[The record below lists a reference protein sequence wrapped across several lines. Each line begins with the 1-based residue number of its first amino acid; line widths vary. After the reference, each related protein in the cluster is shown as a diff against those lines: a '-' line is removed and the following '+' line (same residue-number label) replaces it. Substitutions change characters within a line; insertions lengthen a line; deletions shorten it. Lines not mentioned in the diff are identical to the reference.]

1 MYTEYFGPVN
11 REDLGC
17 SSAKLESAARKLQQG
32 GLVAFPS
39 ETVYGLG
46 ATVLNEGA
54 LKRLYQVKE
63 RPQDR
68 SLSVHIANF
77 SQLQF
82 VAADIPL
89 EAHALAKEFLPG
101 PLTLILKKSPN
112 LSSLITGGK
121 KTIAVRISSDPIARR
136 LIELTGCPLAAPS
149 ANQSGKPSPTRASH
163 VLEDFNGKIEGLVD
177 GGQTRFGMES
187 TLISLED
194 PACPTLYRFGVIPQ
208 KEIERVLN
216 RKVPVHPLALVLNGN
231 SNLTKMRSAV
241 RLFSSW
247 EEMKIYLKLSSKSK
261 RLIMSDEPSLV
272 SDGVHFQLKSTN
284 LYEGLRIAERDGY
297 AEVLV
302 LCTPK
307 LKQNI
312 LLLNRLKQ
320 IART

>member
-17 SSAKLESAARKLQQG
+17 SSAQLESAARKLQQG

-46 ATVLNEGA
+46 ATILNEGA

-68 SLSVHIANF
+68 SLSVHVANF

-82 VAADIPL
+82 VATDIPL
-89 EAHALAKEFLPG
+89 EAHSLAKEFLPG

-112 LSSLITGGK
+112 LSPLITGGK
-121 KTIAVRISSDPIARR
+121 ETIAVRISSDPIARR

-149 ANQSGKPSPTRASH
+149 ANHSGNPSPTRASH

-194 PACPTLYRFGVIPQ
+194 PAHPTLYRFGVIPQ
-208 KEIERVLN
+208 REIERVLN
-216 RKVPVHPLALVLNGN
+216 RKVAVHPLALALNGN

-261 RLIMSDEPSLV
+261 RLIMSDELSLV
-272 SDGVHFQLKSTN
+272 SDVVHFHLKPAN
-284 LYEGLRIAERDGY
+284 LYEGLRVAERDGY

>member
-11 REDLGC
+11 RQDLGC
-17 SSAKLESAARKLQQG
+17 SSAQLESAARKLQQG

-46 ATVLNEGA
+46 ATILNEGA
-54 LKRLYQVKE
+54 LKKLYQVKK
-63 RPQDR
+63 R
-68 SLSVHIANF
+68 SEDCALPIHIANL

-82 VAADIPL
+82 VAVDIPL
-89 EAHALAKEFLPG
+89 EAQALAKEFLPG
-101 PLTLILKKSPN
+101 PLTLILKKNPN
-112 LSSLITGGK
+112 LSPLITGGK
-121 KTIAVRISSDPIARR
+121 ETIAVRISSDPIARR
-136 LIELTGCPLAAPS
+136 LIELTGCPLAVPS
-149 ANQSGKPSPTRASH
+149 ANQSGKPSPTKASH

-177 GGQTRFGMES
+177 GGETRFGMES

-194 PACPTLYRFGVIPQ
+194 PARPTLYRFGVIPQ
-208 KEIERVLN
+208 REIERVLN
-216 RKVPVHPLALVLNGN
+216 RKVVVHPLALVLNGN

-247 EEMKIYLKLSSKSK
+247 DEMKIYLKLSSKSK
-261 RLIMSDEPSLV
+261 RLIMSEEPSLV
-272 SDGVHFQLKSTN
+272 SGGDHFQLKATN
-284 LYEGLRIAERDGY
+284 LYEGLRVAERDGY

-302 LCTPK
+302 LCNPK

>member
-11 REDLGC
+11 REELGC
-17 SSAKLESAARKLQQG
+17 SSAQLESAARKLQQG

-46 ATVLNEGA
+46 AAILNEGA
-54 LKRLYQVKE
+54 IKRLYQVKE
-63 RPQDR
+63 RPEDR
-68 SLSVHIANF
+68 ALPIQVANL

-82 VAADIPL
+82 VAIDIPS

-101 PLTLILKKSPN
+101 PLTLILKKSLN
-112 LSSLITGGK
+112 LSPLITGGK
-121 KTIAVRISSDPIARR
+121 ETVAVRISSDPIARR
-136 LIELTGCPLAAPS
+136 LIELTGCPLAVPS
-149 ANQSGKPSPTRASH
+149 ANQSGKPSPTKASH
-163 VLEDFNGKIEGLVD
+163 VLEDFNGKIEALVD
-177 GGQTRFGMES
+177 GGETRLGMES

-194 PACPTLYRFGVIPQ
+194 PVNPTLYRFGMIPQ
-208 KEIERVLN
+208 REIELVLG
-216 RKVPVHPLALVLNGN
+216 RKVVVHPLALVLNRN

-261 RLIMSDEPSLV
+261 RLVVSDEPSLV
-272 SDGVHFQLKSTN
+272 SGEDYFQLKPTN
-284 LYEGLRIAERDGY
+284 LYEGLRVAERDGY

-302 LCTPK
+302 LCTSK
-307 LKQNI
+307 LKKNS

>member
-11 REDLGC
+11 REDLEC
-17 SSAKLESAARKLQQG
+17 SSAQLESAARKLQQG
-32 GLVAFPS
+32 GLVAFPT

-46 ATVLNEGA
+46 ATILNERA
-54 LKRLYQVKE
+54 LKKLYQVKE
-63 RPQDR
+63 RSEDC
-68 SLSVHIANF
+68 SLPIHIANF

-82 VAADIPL
+82 VAADIPP
-89 EAHALAKEFLPG
+89 EAQALAKEFLPG

-121 KTIAVRISSDPIARR
+121 ETIAVRISSDPIARR
-136 LIELTGCPLAAPS
+136 LIELTGCPLAVPS
-149 ANQSGKPSPTRASH
+149 ANQSNKPSPTKASH

-177 GGQTRFGMES
+177 GGEAKFGMES

-194 PACPTLYRFGVIPQ
+194 PARPTLYRFGVTPQ
-208 KEIERVLN
+208 REIERVLN
-216 RKVPVHPLALVLNGN
+216 RKVVIHPLALVLNGN

-247 EEMKIYLKLSSKSK
+247 EEMKIYLKLSSRSK
-261 RLIMSDEPSLV
+261 RLIMSDEPSFV
-272 SDGVHFQLKSTN
+272 NDEVHFQLKPTN
-284 LYEGLRIAERDGY
+284 LYEGLRVAERDGY

>member
-11 REDLGC
+11 REDLGS
-17 SSAKLESAARKLQQG
+17 SSAQLESAARKLQQG

-46 ATVLNEGA
+46 ATILNEGA
-54 LKRLYQVKE
+54 LKKLYQVKE
-63 RPQDR
+63 RSEDC
-68 SLSVHIANF
+68 SLPIHIANLC
-77 SQLQF
+77 QLQF

-89 EAHALAKEFLPG
+89 EAYALAKEFLPG

-112 LSSLITGGK
+112 LSPLITGGK
-121 KTIAVRISSDPIARR
+121 ETIAVRMSSDPIARR
-136 LIELTGCPLAAPS
+136 LIELTGCPLAFPS
-149 ANQSGKPSPTRASH
+149 ANQSGTPSPTKASH

-177 GGQTRFGMES
+177 GGETKFGMES

-194 PACPTLYRFGVIPQ
+194 PTRPTLYRFGVISQ
-208 KEIERVLN
+208 REIERVLN
-216 RKVPVHPLALVLNGN
+216 RKVVVHPLALVLNGN

-247 EEMKIYLKLSSKSK
+247 DEMKIYLKLSSKSK
-261 RLIMSDEPSLV
+261 RLIMSEGPALV
-272 SDGVHFQLKSTN
+272 SGGDHFQLKPTS
-284 LYEGLRIAERDGY
+284 LYEGLRVAERDGY

-312 LLLNRLKQ
+312 LLINRLKQ